1 MKHWFNYDNKVW
13 LYYFPFEYGNW
24 SIANYW
30 PSMWSNVIKNGYW
43 CVSMDL
49 IYLIVYCVLSI
60 LCATWRIVSLMYV
73 SPRIQTPWSTLQAG
87 WIHGSLSL
95 KRVFDFLVSHFIL
108 MSYLSLVNLLNFLI
122 NCFEATPFL
131 SQYRTSIKIT
141 GSLTSKKPGGVI
153 KSIILWSFSL
163 FRKSLHA
170 LSLNF
175 DGKSAAMNF
184 FLIFCSKP
192 VAILFARCK

>member
-1 MKHWFNYDNKVW
+1 
-13 LYYFPFEYGNW
+13 
-24 SIANYW
+24 
-30 PSMWSNVIKNGYW
+30 
-43 CVSMDL
+43 
-49 IYLIVYCVLSI
+49 
-60 LCATWRIVSLMYV
+60 
-73 SPRIQTPWSTLQAG
+73 
-87 WIHGSLSL
+87 
-95 KRVFDFLVSHFIL
+95 

-192 VAILFARCK
+192 VAILFARCNSPLIAFLLLRLEMFEDQGTINLFGFLLTCFSIFHLN